1 MQNLSSL
8 GAILG
13 VVVRDDVAKLA
24 AGSIYSARKRWP
36 VNRAKRAATGKEKGT
51 GASARWLL
59 PWRSLRRSPDAP
71 SMTICDV
78 VKRPDTWRKTERRR
92 FTGVLIGF
100 HRGEHGTVVGV
111 LYLLEFIHDGDPCL
125 IPSAIHSVSTNHG
138 DPIREFV
145 HGGRR
150 RRELS
155 TPVIFPVL
163 YHGICSSVGLTDRVW
178 ASFSLRFI

>member
-1 MQNLSSL
+1 VLRLQ
-8 GAILG
+8 
-13 VVVRDDVAKLA
+13 DDIAQLPRP
-24 AGSIYSARKRWP
+24 SIYRGLRRWCSIWPGRAGGRKQGRIMAQS
-36 VNRAKRAATGKEKGT
+36 VRVLSRGELTGDDLTAVKSHGDATEVFGYVAQGRATG
-51 GASARWLL
+51 
-59 PWRSLRRSPDAP
+59 
-71 SMTICDV
+71 V
-78 VKRPDTWRKTERRR
+78 
-92 FTGVLIGF
+92 TGVLIGF
-100 HRGEHGTVVGV
+100 HRGEHGTVAGI
-111 LYLLEFIHDGDPCL
+111 LYRLEFIHGGDPCL

-138 DPIREFV
+138 DPIRESV